1 MGNSSFK
8 KIIRLIMQDE
18 RKGPGVKHDLVPYD
32 NIEII
37 IDLSTRIKTPG

>member
-8 KIIRLIMQDE
+8 KIIRLIMQNE
-18 RKGPGVKHDLVPYD
+18 RKGPGVKHDLVPCD

-37 IDLSTRIKTPG
+37 DLSTGIKTPG